1 MKIMKLIMGSICLA
15 LFCGS
20 AAWVEYKVVLT
31 LGSVLSLFALT
42 SMSAAM
48 LVALR
53 RAPEG
58 RENVDGFYARAR
70 KRRSDTIRHGQRPR
84 TAKMDVVRFLVARRS
99 RAHN

>member
-15 LFCGS
+15 LFCTS
-20 AAWVEYKVVLT
+20 AAWVEYKIVLS

-48 LVALR
+48 LVALL

-58 RENVDGFYARAR
+58 CENADGFYASVR
-70 KRRSDTIRHGQRPR
+70 KRRFGYDSAWSTPTYGENGHGPIFSSP
-84 TAKMDVVRFLVARRS
+84 TVSRS
-99 RAHN
+99 

>member
-15 LFCGS
+15 LFCTS
-20 AAWVEYKVVLT
+20 AAWIEYKIVLS

-48 LVALR
+48 LVALL

-58 RENVDGFYARAR
+58 RENVDGFYARVR
-70 KRRSDTIRHGQRPR
+70 KRRSDAVRRDQRTR
-84 TAKMDVVRFLVARRS
+84 TAKMDMVRFLVARRS